1 MMCESKW
8 IWFNFN
14 IPSIRLLKLEFKTDY
29 CSECNNSDWSSI
41 LQIVDLM
48 GLAELFILCWSDIV
62 NVFCFFLQDHVTD
75 LLTTMDASQV
85 HFDIVSSLSF
95 STSNI
100 RLGIVNYKQFIQKL
114 WAPWA
119 YLKSMVSWNNR
130 LSQTVLTIVMLYCQN
145 QGH

>member
-1 MMCESKW
+1 MKVS
-8 IWFNFN
+8 
-14 IPSIRLLKLEFKTDY
+14 EFDLISTFRQSV
-29 CSECNNSDWSSI
+29 CWNSSSRQTTVLNVMI
-41 LQIVDLM
+41 LIEVLFWKFVDLM

>member
-1 MMCESKW
+1 MKVS
-8 IWFNFN
+8 
-14 IPSIRLLKLEFKTDY
+14 EFDLISTFRQSV
-29 CSECNNSDWSSI
+29 CWNSSSRQTTVLNVMI
-41 LQIVDLM
+41 LIEVLFWKFVDLM

-85 HFDIVSSLSF
+85 HFDIVSSPSF

-100 RLGIVNYKQFIQKL
+100 RLCIVNYKQFIQKL

-119 YLKSMVSWNNR
+119 YLKSMVSWHNR

>member
-1 MMCESKW
+1 MKVS
-8 IWFNFN
+8 
-14 IPSIRLLKLEFKTDY
+14 EFDLISTFRQSV
-29 CSECNNSDWSSI
+29 CWNSSSRQTTVLNVMI
-41 LQIVDLM
+41 LIEVLFWKFVDLM

-85 HFDIVSSLSF
+85 HFDIVSSPSF

-100 RLGIVNYKQFIQKL
+100 RLCIVNYKQFIQKL